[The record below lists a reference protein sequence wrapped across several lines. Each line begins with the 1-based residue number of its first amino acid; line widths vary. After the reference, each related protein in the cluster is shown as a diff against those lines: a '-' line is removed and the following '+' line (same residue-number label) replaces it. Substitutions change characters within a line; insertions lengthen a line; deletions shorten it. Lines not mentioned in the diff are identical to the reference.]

1 MRKIYYIMGK
11 SASGKDTVYKRLLKE
26 FPEMGTI
33 VLYTTRPI
41 RDGETA
47 GVEYHF
53 VSEKEF
59 LMWKNKNKVIEF
71 RTYETMCGPWTYFT
85 ADDGQFNLEKQDCL
99 MIGTLE
105 SYEKMK
111 LYFGE
116 KNIVPL
122 YLYIDD
128 GIRLERALFREKQ
141 QKSPQYAEMCRRFL
155 ADEEDFK
162 EENLRR
168 CGISEKYDNS
178 DLEVC
183 INQISNVINS
193 YSIGQD

>member
-1 MRKIYYIMGK
+1 
-11 SASGKDTVYKRLLKE
+11 
-26 FPEMGTI
+26 
-33 VLYTTRPI
+33 
-41 RDGETA
+41 
-47 GVEYHF
+47 
-53 VSEKEF
+53 
-59 LMWKNKNKVIEF
+59 MWKNKNKVIEF

-178 DLEVC
+178 DLEDC

>member
-178 DLEVC
+178 DLEDC

-193 YSIGQD
+193 YSIG

>member
-178 DLEVC
+178 DLEDC

>member
-1 MRKIYYIMGK
+1 MCIR
-11 SASGKDTVYKRLLKE
+11 DR
-26 FPEMGTI
+26 
-33 VLYTTRPI
+33 YTTRPI

-71 RTYETMCGPWTYFT
+71 RTYETMSGPWTYFT

-111 LYFGE
+111 LYFG
-116 KNIVPL
+116 KKKYSPS
-122 YLYIDD
+122 
-128 GIRLERALFREKQ
+128 LFI
-141 QKSPQYAEMCRRFL
+141 Y
-155 ADEEDFK
+155 
-162 EENLRR
+162 
-168 CGISEKYDNS
+168 
-178 DLEVC
+178 
-183 INQISNVINS
+183 
-193 YSIGQD
+193 